1 MSPRPEGRANSAL
14 RPVRVTRHYMKH
26 AMGSC
31 IFELGD
37 TRVLCAANISE
48 GVSVLASRIRAG
60 LGHRRVRHASGRHA
74 HPLAPRELV

>member
-1 MSPRPEGRANSAL
+1 MSPRPEGRASDAL

-37 TRVLCAANISE
+37 TRVLCAANIE
-48 GVSVLASRIRAG
+48 TGVSAWRRGSG
-60 LGHRRVRHASGRHA
+60 LGLGDRRVRHAARRNTY
-74 HPLAPRELV
+74 PLAA